1 MAQTVAE
8 LKGRLQA
15 ADEDEFAVLER
26 ALAADERKGVRA
38 AVETAR
44 RRLVAEAA
52 ERERLAGLYGF
63 ERALADARGATV
75 VVGLDEVGRG
85 PLAGPLAVGAVV
97 LGEGEPIAGLNDSK
111 QLQPEAREAVAAA
124 VRERALAWAVQI
136 GRAHV

>member
-38 AVETAR
+38 AVEPAR

-52 ERERLAGLYGF
+52 
-63 ERALADARGATV
+63 
-75 VVGLDEVGRG
+75 
-85 PLAGPLAVGAVV
+85 
-97 LGEGEPIAGLNDSK
+97 
-111 QLQPEAREAVAAA
+111 
-124 VRERALAWAVQI
+124 
-136 GRAHV
+136 